1 MSQDKNTRIA
11 IIGLGYV
18 GLPLLSEFSK
28 KFNAVGFDID
38 SSRINDLKKL
48 NDKTHEVTRNDLK
61 RLKNRVSSDPSTLE
75 NQDFYIVTVPTPI
88 TQNKK
93 PDIKALKAACNLIG
107 KYIRKGNYVI
117 FESTVYPG
125 LTEEI
130 CVPIIEQVS
139 SLLINKD
146 FAVGYSPERIN
157 PGDSKRGLVDIIKI
171 TSASNLNAL
180 SQIDGLYKSI
190 IKAGTFPVN
199 SIRVAEAAKVI
210 ENTQRDINIALMNEL
225 SMLFKKMDID
235 FNEVLRAANTKW
247 NFLDFQ
253 PGLVGGHCIGVDPY
267 YLTFKAEQE
276 GFDAKMIIAGRATNE
291 MMPRQI
297 FKNIKSALKEN
308 NKTLYKSDGLILGAT
323 FKENCPDFRN
333 SKVDDLIKL
342 FQPKVKS
349 LAVYDPYYTK
359 DLKIF
364 SNKKNLFKTLTQ
376 VLKKKY
382 DFIIIAVPHKAF
394 KNIGYKS
401 IKNILKTKSTL
412 YDLKSLFS
420 ADKSDLRL

>member
-38 SSRINDLKKL
+38 SSRIKDLKKL
-48 NDKTHEVTRNDLK
+48 NDKTHEVARNDLK

-199 SIRVAEAAKVI
+199 SIKVAEAAKVI

-308 NKTLYKSDGLILGAT
+308 NKILDKSDGLILGAT

-349 LAVYDPYYTK
+349 LSVYDPYYTK

-401 IKNILKTKSTL
+401 IQNILKTKSTL